1 MIPRPVWTD
10 DELSEAAATAVGIFR
25 QERVVEPL
33 ERYGET
39 FDEYQGYFEDLLES
53 TVDLADLTE
62 QAHEVL
68 SNKDLLDALRYLSGP
83 PISLDDLL
91 VVSDVTSV
99 SPKALSENPGI
110 SLRVIQ
116 TVVATLDRRRFP
128 WVVEGREPTEAERS
142 AAVVASAALAAS
154 QRVGTMRRNEGK
166 EQQEQAVVDA
176 LKDAGL
182 TEVRARDISTLAL
195 APRRGEFC
203 RESLLG
209 SRKADLVVRLW
220 DDRIMAIE
228 CKVSNSYTNS
238 IKRLNND
245 AAVKAV
251 SWVHDFG
258 TLNIVPSAV
267 LSGTYKLAKLVE
279 AQSRGLAIFWA
290 HDLKRLTDWIDAT
303 AKRAS

>member
-39 FDEYQGYFEDLLES
+39 FDEYQRYFEDLLES
-53 TVDLADLTE
+53 TVDLADLAE
-62 QAHEVL
+62 QAHEIL
-68 SNKDLLDALRYLSGP
+68 ANKDLLDALRYLSGP

-91 VVSDVTSV
+91 VVSEVTSV
-99 SPKALSENPGI
+99 SSKALSVNPGI
-110 SLRVIQ
+110 ALRVIE

-128 WVVEGREPTEAERS
+128 WVVEEREPTEAERN
-142 AAVVASAALAAS
+142 AAIIASAALAAS
-154 QRVGTMRRNEGK
+154 QRVGTMRRSEGK

-176 LKDAGL
+176 LKGVGL
-182 TEVRARDISTLAL
+182 IEVRARDISNLAL
-195 APRRGEFC
+195 APRKGEFC

-209 SRKADLVVRLW
+209 TRKADLVVRLW

-245 AAVKAV
+245 AAVKAGI
-251 SWVHDFG
+251 WVQDFG

-267 LSGTYKLAKLVE
+267 LSGAYKLAKLIE
-279 AQSRGLAIFWA
+279 AQNRGLAIFWA
-290 HDLKRLTDWIDAT
+290 HDLKRLTDWIHGT
-303 AKRAS
+303 KKTP

>member
-1 MIPRPVWTD
+1 MIPRPVWTE
-10 DELSEAAATAVGIFR
+10 DELREGAEAAIAHFR
-25 QERVVEPL
+25 QERMVEPV

-39 FDEYQGYFEDLLES
+39 FDEYQGYFENLLES
-53 TVDLADLTE
+53 TVDLADLAD
-62 QAHEVL
+62 QAHEIL
-68 SNKDLLDALRYLSGP
+68 SNKPLLDALRYLSGP

-91 VVSDVTSV
+91 VVSDVSSL
-99 SPKALSENPGI
+99 SPKAISKNPGI

-128 WVVEGREPTEAERS
+128 WVVEEREPTEAERN

-166 EQQEQAVVDA
+166 EQQEQAVVDV
-176 LKDAGL
+176 LKGIGL
-182 TEVRARDISTLAL
+182 VLKKAREIRTLAQ
-195 APRRGEFC
+195 APQKGQFC

-220 DDRIMAIE
+220 DDRIMPIE

-251 SWVHDFG
+251 SWVRDFG
-258 TLNIVPSAV
+258 TLNIVPTAV
-267 LSGTYKLAKLVE
+267 LSGAFKLGNLID
-279 AQSRGLAIFWA
+279 AQNRGLTLFWA
-290 HDLKRLTDWIDAT
+290 HDLERLTNWIEET
-303 AKRAS
+303 AS